1 MVRFQS
7 RSNSAFQLNSLLIE
21 QNNYSE
27 ATFGS
32 LNNIYLEFTFKL
44 SNAAVIKW
52 KSNFLS
58 QVALFLRLIGLGK
71 AGKTGNR
78 WNIGETEN
86 T

>member
-44 SNAAVIKW
+44 SNAAVIK
-52 KSNFLS
+52 
-58 QVALFLRLIGLGK
+58 
-71 AGKTGNR
+71 
-78 WNIGETEN
+78 
-86 T
+86 